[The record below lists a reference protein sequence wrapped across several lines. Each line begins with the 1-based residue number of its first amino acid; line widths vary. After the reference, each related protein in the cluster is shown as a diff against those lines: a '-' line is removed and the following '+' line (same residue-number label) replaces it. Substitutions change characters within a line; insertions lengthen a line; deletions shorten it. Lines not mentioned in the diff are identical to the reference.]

1 MNGYA
6 HGPLEGPLLQ
16 WLMLA
21 FSFGMV
27 AWIVLSH

>member
-1 MNGYA
+1 M
-6 HGPLEGPLLQ
+6 HSVRWKGPPLQ